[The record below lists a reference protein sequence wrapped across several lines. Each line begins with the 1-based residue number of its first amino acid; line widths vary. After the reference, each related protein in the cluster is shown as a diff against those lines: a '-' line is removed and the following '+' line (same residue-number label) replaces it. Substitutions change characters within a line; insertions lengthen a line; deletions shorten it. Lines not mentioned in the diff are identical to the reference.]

1 MFTGVFCISTQ
12 RFLNLPALVEAIRV
26 AREAGED
33 EGKGFLFDRGS
44 RLRAVQA
51 GKTMK

>member
-1 MFTGVFCISTQ
+1 MT
-12 RFLNLPALVEAIRV
+12 RWPE
-26 AREAGED
+26 ED

-44 RLRAVQA
+44 RLRAVHA